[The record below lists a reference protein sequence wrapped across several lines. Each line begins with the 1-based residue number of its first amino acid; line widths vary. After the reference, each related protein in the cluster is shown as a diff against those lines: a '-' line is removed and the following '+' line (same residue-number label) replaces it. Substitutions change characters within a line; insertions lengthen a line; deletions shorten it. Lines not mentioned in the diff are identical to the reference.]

1 MVASG
6 RDSLRQEQEWVESK
20 WYLVQYGPLMCYALY
35 YLCKRGLFQHYRF
48 YCVIELPVYLQLALR
63 VLTPS
68 LSGRS
73 SLYSITKVFVGTFRN
88 RGRCCA
94 YLDKIEGA
102 THYTPFNTWFYSSLE
117 PPRVKCYIFLGQIF
131 NDKYKVSS
139 KHIIFS
145 SCCYLIFFL

>member
-1 MVASG
+1 M
-6 RDSLRQEQEWVESK
+6 ESE

-102 THYTPFNTWFYSSLE
+102 THYIYSLIKPGCSRLLE
-117 PPRVKCYIFLGQIF
+117 FEKKIVL
-131 NDKYKVSS
+131 VV
-139 KHIIFS
+139 
-145 SCCYLIFFL
+145 